1 MAGLIAAINC
11 VARVCGKI
19 VTRSTH
25 CKAARTSARS
35 LSAVIGRPFPFSSR
49 TERSPFKPTAKRSPS
64 ARAACK
70 YRTCPTCSK
79 SKQPFVATSFFPA
92 ARNCS
97 LRSESSSKPTIL
109 ALMCFLKID
118 ENYAL
123 RAAKRRGKTPK
134 QVEMGSLS
142 NRRLAAKICGWPF
155 LDLSQFVENEG
166 EKDIPHFQE
175 TGDLYRG
182 R

>member
-1 MAGLIAAINC
+1 
-11 VARVCGKI
+11 
-19 VTRSTH
+19 
-25 CKAARTSARS
+25 
-35 LSAVIGRPFPFSSR
+35 
-49 TERSPFKPTAKRSPS
+49 
-64 ARAACK
+64 
-70 YRTCPTCSK
+70 
-79 SKQPFVATSFFPA
+79 
-92 ARNCS
+92 
-97 LRSESSSKPTIL
+97 
-109 ALMCFLKID
+109 MCFLKID

-175 TGDLYRG
+175 TGDLSRG